1 MHAGHMPRPIGR
13 IELDQ
18 VQRSTLSK
26 LVRCPTTAQR
36 TVERARIILACSEG
50 LSQETIA
57 QQVGVRRRIVSK
69 WCKRFRRAGMEG
81 LTDAKGRGR
90 KPSLTD
96 AQRAQVITQATQP
109 PGSYQRWSVRRMAK
123 AAGISVGSVH
133 ALWRAND
140 IKPHLTRTFK
150 LSNDPRFEEK
160 FWDVIGLYLNPPDR
174 ALVLCC
180 DEKSQ
185 CQALERSQPG
195 LPLGMGHIKTRT
207 HDYVRHGTITLFAAL
222 SYLDGKIFGTMAPRH
237 THREWLSFVKQLDR
251 EMPEELT
258 LHLIMDN
265 YGTHKAPKVRSWLKW
280 RNTQHNKKHGCER
293 FVLHFTPTSS
303 SWLNLVER
311 FFRDLTEDVVR
322 EGSFSHVEELVGAIQ
337 SYLAERNLAPKR
349 YVWKKKGEE
358 ILAKIQRARAA
369 MEKEIQKE
377 VQL

>member
-1 MHAGHMPRPIGR
+1 MPRPILR
-13 IELDQ
+13 IELDGI
-18 VQRSTLSK
+18 QRTSLSR
-26 LVRCPTTAQR
+26 LVRCPTTPQR
-36 TVERARIILACSEG
+36 TVQRARIILACSEG
-50 LSQETIA
+50 LSQEAIA
-57 QQVGVRRRIVSK
+57 QQVGVRRRIVCK
-69 WCKRFRRAGMEG
+69 WCKRFRRQGVAG

-90 KPSLTD
+90 KPSLTE
-96 AQRAQVITQATQP
+96 AQRAQVITQATRP
-109 PGSYQRWSVRRMAK
+109 PGSYSRWSVRRMAK
-123 AAGISVGSVH
+123 AAAVSVGSVH
-133 ALWRAND
+133 ALWQAND

-150 LSNDPRFEEK
+150 LSKDPRFEEK
-160 FWDVIGLYLNPPDR
+160 FWDVIGLYLDPPDR

-195 LPLGMGHIKTRT
+195 LPLGMGYVKTRT

-222 SYLDGKIFGTMAPRH
+222 SYLDGKIFGTLAPRH
-237 THREWLSFVKQLDR
+237 THREWLAFVKHLDQ
-251 EMPEELT
+251 EVPEELT

-280 RNTQHNKKHGCER
+280 RNTQHVKQQGRER

-322 EGSFSHVEELVGAIQ
+322 EGSFGHVEELVGAIQ

-349 YVWKKKGEE
+349 YVWRKKGEE

-369 MEKEIQKE
+369 LAKEKEAEIR
-377 VQL
+377 L